1 MIDPTVSEILISI
14 LIILA
19 GSLLLYFGAEGMV
32 RGSSSMAFRF
42 KITPL
47 VIGLTVVAFG
57 TSSPELVVS
66 ISASL
71 KGNGEIAIGNVIGS
85 NICNVALILGVSALI
100 RPIKVNLKLISTDI
114 SVMLAASA
122 LFIIVLIDGEISRLD
137 GIILFA
143 GIIIYNGWTIYEAK
157 KVKNKTAEERYS
169 DELPQMTKKPVMDI
183 ILMAG
188 GFAVL
193 VLGAD
198 LFLKGAIDVAEFLG
212 ADDAFIGLTIVAF
225 GTSLPELATSVVA
238 AIKNEGDISIGNAI
252 GSNMFNLL
260 CIIGIA
266 GIILPINASNIKP
279 VDLGVM
285 IFTALLLLPLAW
297 SKLKLERWE
306 GGLLLSVYIGY
317 MLYLYSQLPG

>member
-1 MIDPTVSEILISI
+1 ML
-14 LIILA
+14 
-19 GSLLLYFGAEGMV
+19 
-32 RGSSSMAFRF
+32 FR
-42 KITPL
+42 
-47 VIGLTVVAFG
+47 
-57 TSSPELVVS
+57 S
-66 ISASL
+66 
-71 KGNGEIAIGNVIGS
+71 
-85 NICNVALILGVSALI
+85 
-100 RPIKVNLKLISTDI
+100 
-114 SVMLAASA
+114 
-122 LFIIVLIDGEISRLD
+122 
-137 GIILFA
+137 
-143 GIIIYNGWTIYEAK
+143 WTIFEAK
-157 KVKNKTAEERYS
+157 KVKNKIAEERYS
-169 DELPQMTKKPVMDI
+169 EELPQMTKKPVMDI

-188 GFAVL
+188 GFGIL

-212 ADDAFIGLTIVAF
+212 ANDAFIGLTIVAF

-266 GIILPINASNIKP
+266 GIILPINASNIQP

-285 IFTALLLLPLAW
+285 IFVALLLLPLAW

-306 GGLLLSVYIGY
+306 GGLLLAVYIGY